1 VSDISEIGIQQTK
14 RCCSEK
20 TINLIRAKSSKS
32 LRFRNLGYSRRTYKA
47 DVRLVHLDNLLW
59 SFEGKAR
66 APPFS
71 PIGIES
77 IVPGHDNVSGGRV
90 DCHAPYAAAKVIN
103 SSCRLA
109 LAFARYDEIR

>member
-32 LRFRNLGYSRRTYKA
+32 LRFRNLGYSGRTYKA

-66 APPFS
+66 APPFN
-71 PIGIES
+71 PIGIDS
-77 IVPGHDNVSGGRV
+77 IVSGHDNVSGGRV
-90 DCHAPYAAAKVIN
+90 NCHAPYAAAKVIN
-103 SSCRLA
+103 GSCRLA